1 MTRPAKTVLLALAA
15 LPLAVSA
22 QAESRGELLYATH
35 CIACH
40 TEQVHWRDQKLATN
54 WNSLKA
60 QVRRWQAA
68 AQLGWSD
75 DDILEVTR
83 HLNQR
88 YYRFTTSPPFM
99 TKATASSR
107 VTSASGSPA
116 TPTRSP

>member
-15 LPLAVSA
+15 LTLAASA

-88 YYRFTTSPPFM
+88 FYGFEPTSDPVGSLTRPLIGAATSPPRRP
-99 TKATASSR
+99 S
-107 VTSASGSPA
+107 
-116 TPTRSP
+116 